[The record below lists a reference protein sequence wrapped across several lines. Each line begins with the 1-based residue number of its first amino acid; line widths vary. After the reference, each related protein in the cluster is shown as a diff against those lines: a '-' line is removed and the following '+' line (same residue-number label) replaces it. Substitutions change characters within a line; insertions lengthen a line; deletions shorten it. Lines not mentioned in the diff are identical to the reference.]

1 MPARQDDP
9 AAQGFLI
16 RITIYR
22 PVSILMLALAFAVV
36 GVISYQRI
44 ALQLMPD
51 GLSSGGCGIYIP
63 VPDSTP
69 REVMEQVVKPAEDLL
84 RSIPGL
90 TRITSSSGAR
100 RANIRIEFSARADV
114 NTIIAEI
121 RDRLDRAKAQ
131 WPRDVERYSIWRQ
144 NDSDMPVYIAALSL
158 DVDEEK
164 VDVDYLFD
172 EVIKK
177 RLVAIDGVARVN
189 LWGLLDKRVEIELDP
204 DRVEAHGIRLMD
216 LVARLTADNRTVNAG
231 TIREGD
237 HEFLVAVDGK
247 FRQFDEIR
255 RYPAD
260 VNFRVSD
267 FAKVGFGYSVRDR
280 MSRVNGHRSRV
291 IVVNKESSANAVEV
305 CDRIAAALRE
315 MEDTLRRSV
324 PGLTKVD
331 AHAWMNQGEQIRYS
345 IASVKESALWGA
357 LFAVLVLYLFF
368 RNVGMTLLVTLAIPF
383 SLLITIVWMF
393 FRGQSFNVMSL
404 MGLTLG
410 IGMLVDNSIVV
421 VENIIRHRAAG
432 ATPRNA
438 AILGVKEVGLAVS
451 LATLTTIIVFLP
463 GFFISDPMIRGFF
476 LALGEPVSISVLASL
491 LVALVFVPQGAVHL
505 EAWRARRLSRR
516 VPAAP
521 AATASSDPFV
531 PAYSAFNR
539 FCARTAVA
547 CNRHRI
553 EAVIILFSCFGF
565 SKLLY
570 DAVPKN
576 DMPPGGPRRLE
587 VDLKLQKNF
596 TLREADQVFAQVE
609 KAILDR
615 RQELEVQSVTS
626 WFSAAEGEVNVFLEN
641 GSTIKEE
648 DFLQKLKPLLP
659 QLPGVTYRLGY
670 EDFARDE
677 GNQRLRIFVRGN
689 DLNRLT
695 EIGSLV
701 EEELL
706 RKDIFP
712 ELEEVSPWRETEAEE
727 VRVEVARRLAQ
738 EYGTDTTSIA
748 RMIAWALRGA
758 MLPDFEVDDREYPFW
773 INYGERIKENVE
785 EISAVRVFRKAGDA
799 VRLENVARYS
809 IIPGSGEIHRQNG
822 KMTVGYSARVKGGLA
837 AVRQRVEQH
846 FRKFPLPDG
855 FEVTLRQDNRG
866 FQQDLKN
873 LSFAVALAFALVFF
887 VMGILFESFLLPLS
901 VLFSIPHAFLGSLVL
916 LWWMG
921 VSLDL
926 VGLLG
931 VLMLVGIVVNNAI
944 VLVDYL
950 NRLRLDGIERE
961 AAVELAVQTR
971 FRPIW
976 MTALTTIFG
985 LLPLLVL
992 PAATEG
998 TDYKSLAVVLVGGL
1012 SVSTFFT
1019 LFVVPLFYCIFDDLR
1034 VWAVHAYHAK
1044 PAAVESTG

>member
-1 MPARQDDP
+1 MVEMPARQDDP

-345 IASVKESALWGA
+345 IASVKESGLWGA

-712 ELEEVSPWRETEAEE
+712 ELEEVSPWRENRGRGSARGSGAPARAGVRHGHDFHRADDRLGAPRSHAARLRGRRPRVPLLDQLWRAHKGKRGGDQRRPRVPQGRRRRATRKRRTLQHHPRLRRDPPAERQDDRGVLCASE
-727 VRVEVARRLAQ
+727 GRVGGRAPARRAALPQVSAP
-738 EYGTDTTSIA
+738 
-748 RMIAWALRGA
+748 RWLRGDA
-758 MLPDFEVDDREYPFW
+758 AAGQPRLP
-773 INYGERIKENVE
+773 
-785 EISAVRVFRKAGDA
+785 
-799 VRLENVARYS
+799 AR
-809 IIPGSGEIHRQNG
+809 PQ
-822 KMTVGYSARVKGGLA
+822 KP
-837 AVRQRVEQH
+837 Q
-846 FRKFPLPDG
+846 
-855 FEVTLRQDNRG
+855 LRRC
-866 FQQDLKN
+866 
-873 LSFAVALAFALVFF
+873 
-887 VMGILFESFLLPLS
+887 P
-901 VLFSIPHAFLGSLVL
+901 
-916 LWWMG
+916 
-921 VSLDL
+921 
-926 VGLLG
+926 
-931 VLMLVGIVVNNAI
+931 
-944 VLVDYL
+944 
-950 NRLRLDGIERE
+950 
-961 AAVELAVQTR
+961 R
-971 FRPIW
+971 FRPRFFSSW
-976 MTALTTIFG
+976 AFCSNRSCFPCPCCSRFPMRF
-985 LLPLLVL
+985 
-992 PAATEG
+992 
-998 TDYKSLAVVLVGGL
+998 LARSSCSGGWG
-1012 SVSTFFT
+1012 SVWTSSA
-1019 LFVVPLFYCIFDDLR
+1019 C
-1034 VWAVHAYHAK
+1034 WAC
-1044 PAAVESTG
+1044 